1 LQTAIA
7 GRAFRLFADVAGG
20 QPLSYQWKINGTNI
34 AGATNAVLR
43 FDRLELTNS
52 GVYTLAVTNAQGS
65 LTSTGATLTVSR
77 APVYPAS
84 PDIAYFVQADGVIKA
99 MAAQTNTGKIV
110 IAGLFRHINGRT
122 RNHVAR
128 LNSDVWIVGA
138 DWSNGVFD
146 ATLQTDVGKNYYLEF
161 KDTLSDPAW
170 TALPLLEGD
179 GALKALSDPA
189 ANSAHRFYRARVE

>member
-43 FDRLELTNS
+43 FGRLELTNS

-77 APVYPAS
+77 APVCPAS

-110 IAGLFRHINGRT
+110 IAGP
-122 RNHVAR
+122 
-128 LNSDVWIVGA
+128 
-138 DWSNGVFD
+138 
-146 ATLQTDVGKNYYLEF
+146 LQTYQWTNSEPRCPAQFRCLDCRCGLEQ
-161 KDTLSDPAW
+161 
-170 TALPLLEGD
+170 
-179 GALKALSDPA
+179 
-189 ANSAHRFYRARVE
+189 RRV